1 MLLRLGLDLSYDS
14 RKADEVGEAGR
25 GFRYSYEYHI
35 SEKQGKIVLHTWETK
50 EEYFE
55 MAALATAEEL
65 NYNAQTKTAGGG
77 TALVYTIITFGIYGF
92 YWFYM
97 QGKKVDEINGNT
109 NGSTGMVYIILA
121 IFGLGIIPYCLM
133 QSEINKIA

>member
-1 MLLRLGLDLSYDS
+1 MICLQKYYGGIY
-14 RKADEVGEAGR
+14 
-25 GFRYSYEYHI
+25 
-35 SEKQGKIVLHTWETK
+35 
-50 EEYFE
+50 
-55 MAALATAEEL
+55 MATNRNIALCIIFSILTCGIYALYWFVKLTDEL

-133 QSEINKIA
+133 QNEINKIA

>member
-1 MLLRLGLDLSYDS
+1 MATNRNIALCIIFSLLTCGIYGLYWFVKLTD
-14 RKADEVGEAGR
+14 
-25 GFRYSYEYHI
+25 
-35 SEKQGKIVLHTWETK
+35 
-50 EEYFE
+50 
-55 MAALATAEEL
+55 EL

-97 QGKKVDEINGNT
+97 QGKKVDEINGNA

-133 QSEINKIA
+133 QNEINKIA